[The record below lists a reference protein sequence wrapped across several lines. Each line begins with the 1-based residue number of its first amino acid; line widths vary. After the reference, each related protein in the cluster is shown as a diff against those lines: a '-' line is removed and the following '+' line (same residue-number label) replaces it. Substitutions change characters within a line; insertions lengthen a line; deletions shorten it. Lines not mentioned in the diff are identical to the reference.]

1 MTESA
6 FTSCLLDSQ
15 QELMPLLPGA
25 NIAQVAQIRSN
36 GLYQF
41 RKMGLPTMRDEP
53 WKYTNVR
60 SIDKNMF
67 HFSTRPENGIE
78 ALDLATHQIE
88 SCCSH
93 QMTFVDGWYSP
104 EHSSMDE
111 LADSV
116 ELTSLG
122 HLMESCGEAAS
133 PTEIQRIMGYLET
146 VSNNAQHGFQAIN
159 AALVAD
165 GAVVKISK
173 SVEKPIE
180 LLFIST
186 GSSKQLL
193 NLNNFIFAHNSA
205 VATVIERYISLDST
219 EYLTNTSLI
228 VELGENSSLSHYRIQ
243 NESKSAFHIGRTE
256 VQQDSG
262 SKFRSCSISLGA
274 AIGRHEIE
282 QKLREEK
289 TECELNGL
297 YIGQEKQHIDNYTNI
312 VHEHPDG
319 TSSENY
325 AGILDGNSRAVFH
338 GRIVVAPGA
347 VGTNAR
353 QQNRNLLL
361 SRNAEADTKPQLEI
375 YADDVKC
382 AHGATVGQL
391 DEDAVFYLRS
401 RGMGEEEA
409 RAVLTQAFTAE
420 LVDGIEN
427 EHVREH
433 VAQLVRT
440 TLHTEIN
447 LKKAA

>member
-1 MTESA
+1 M
-6 FTSCLLDSQ
+6 
-15 QELMPLLPGA
+15 
-25 NIAQVAQIRSN
+25 
-36 GLYQF
+36 
-41 RKMGLPTMRDEP
+41 
-53 WKYTNVR
+53 
-60 SIDKNMF
+60 
-67 HFSTRPENGIE
+67 
-78 ALDLATHQIE
+78 
-88 SCCSH
+88 
-93 QMTFVDGWYSP
+93 
-104 EHSSMDE
+104 
-111 LADSV
+111 
-116 ELTSLG
+116 
-122 HLMESCGEAAS
+122 
-133 PTEIQRIMGYLET
+133 
-146 VSNNAQHGFQAIN
+146 
-159 AALVAD
+159 VAD

-173 SVEKPIE
+173 SIEKPIE

-193 NLNNFIFAHNSA
+193 NLSNFIFAHDSVA
-205 VATVIERYISLDST
+205 ATVIERYISLDST

-228 VELGENSSLSHYRIQ
+228 VELGKNSSLKHYRIQ

-256 VQQDSG
+256 VQQTSG

-297 YIGQEKQHIDNYTNI
+297 YIGQKRQHIDNYTNI

-325 AGILDGNSRAVFH
+325 AGILDDNSRAVFH